1 MYRRVLYRNVGFLY
15 NMEKKDMENHEKRIP
30 QYQIIRYPIYECV
43 EEIRILEGL
52 VRDAKRRYW
61 ELRAQRRPLTWR
73 EWFWVKLGYY

>member
-1 MYRRVLYRNVGFLY
+1 MDTKPS
-15 NMEKKDMENHEKRIP
+15 EKALR
-30 QYQIIRYPIYECV
+30 YQIIRHPMYECV

-61 ELRAQRRPLTWR
+61 ELRAKKQPLSWS